1 MSEIGIRSLIIRG
14 TVATLAV
21 RGLAM
26 VLALLMNVVVA
37 RSLSLGDFGVFAVCT
52 SWLTVGGTIAC
63 WGMNTV
69 ATRLVA
75 EGSARDPVASPAVVS
90 WGRRVT
96 LAGGALA
103 AVASLGAAQ
112 VLFREWDGNQRLGL
126 TIAMLGLPVFAH
138 GIYLSGVLT
147 GAKRP
152 AAAVAVETALRPAV
166 LLLIVAGVSWLA
178 GEALTLLAVVGALVT
193 AQAVAVAAGELWTP
207 RRLRAAGGSI
217 GWWNREWLS
226 IAAPIGAIN
235 AMAVL
240 MANLDTLALG
250 HWRGADAAGLYRP
263 AVQLA
268 TLVPFGLVASN
279 AIVAPIIAELYSTG
293 QIQQLQRALRFSTG
307 LVAGVGTV
315 ATLVLAVGGR
325 TLLGLFGPQFVAAY
339 PALMILLGGQMINTW
354 SGPTGLLMSMSG
366 RQRQAVVI
374 FGVSS
379 LIAVVANV
387 TLVPRFGLLG
397 AAAANAAG
405 LASWNLAVLVYARR
419 RIGVDPSLLGWFDR
433 SRGPRALGG

>member
-1 MSEIGIRSLIIRG
+1 MG
-14 TVATLAV
+14 
-21 RGLAM
+21 
-26 VLALLMNVVVA
+26 
-37 RSLSLGDFGVFAVCT
+37 
-52 SWLTVGGTIAC
+52 
-63 WGMNTV
+63 
-69 ATRLVA
+69 
-75 EGSARDPVASPAVVS
+75 
-90 WGRRVT
+90 
-96 LAGGALA
+96 
-103 AVASLGAAQ
+103 
-112 VLFREWDGNQRLGL
+112 
-126 TIAMLGLPVFAH
+126 
-138 GIYLSGVLT
+138 
-147 GAKRP
+147 
-152 AAAVAVETALRPAV
+152 
-166 LLLIVAGVSWLA
+166 
-178 GEALTLLAVVGALVT
+178 
-193 AQAVAVAAGELWTP
+193 
-207 RRLRAAGGSI
+207 
-217 GWWNREWLS
+217 
-226 IAAPIGAIN
+226 
-235 AMAVL
+235 VL